1 MQLLLLATGLS
12 LFSAVQAALPSLAPA
27 RAEELPGTWYMIR
40 WAGDMPIPD
49 ETKNHPM
56 PPFTLR
62 INNQNK
68 LEFRMN
74 LMKPIGCIEFKL
86 PLDAG
91 TEPGTFVT
99 RWKHTIYIYF
109 LPGRTHAIAYFQGYM
124 NYMYYQMMMV
134 MAHSLDEDPKILGLF
149 QEFVDSKNLKTNELI
164 DPPRTDACKLARET

>member
-12 LFSAVQAALPSLAPA
+12 LFSAVQAELPPLVPA
-27 RAEELPGTWYMIR
+27 RAEELPGTWYMVR
-40 WAGDMPIPD
+40 WAGDMPIPE

-56 PPFTLR
+56 PPFTMR

-86 PLDAG
+86 PLDSG
-91 TEPGTFVT
+91 TAPGAFVT

-109 LPGRTHAIAYFQGYM
+109 LPGKTHAIAYFRGYM
-124 NYMYYQMMMV
+124 NYMYYQMMML
-134 MAHSLDEDPKILGLF
+134 MGASRPSLACGACSGHQGLGLEKVH
-149 QEFVDSKNLKTNELI
+149 QLPAGASSSR
-164 DPPRTDACKLARET
+164 PGRRC